1 MNIYNIEGLLVKK
14 NSIVQIQEAFSSGSA
29 ASIVQKLGNILSRKI
44 NQTITFSDIPIE
56 YQNSYGTFAGFIGA
70 TSSELYIK
78 INFKLAG
85 SDSIESFD
93 VYLQGLEDT
102 PTYTVDTSGLNIVQ
116 IVNLITENLID
127 DDEVSENS
135 LQEKGPVPSN
145 VNTPEYVSSVIEKWV
160 ATDKSIIPLLQKDSV
175 PDIFNSIWNDWVN
188 DKPNYASIKFYLFSK
203 GLKNFLLSRGL
214 SNKTYKPRKKGTRE
228 SQIKDPALAAQ
239 FDDIVE
245 SISWKEKFDFL
256 DSVVQEMYN
265 GSVQSIYVYG
275 SPGCL
280 SKDTTLKVRRENSEY
295 QTYTIEEAYLQFNDK
310 KYPIQVLSYNKNG
323 LLTYKNI
330 QDIIYSGKKEVF
342 EVIVEDGKIIK
353 ATKDHKFYINTTY
366 VSLDQLHVGDL
377 VLTSNAESR
386 TLYKKIVSIT
396 PLGIQDTYDI
406 TMEDSTQPNFLANDF
421 VVHNS
426 GKSYQV
432 INTLDKLNAN
442 YKLYKGNV
450 IKSVDDLIRILYN
463 NREGTILV
471 FDDADAA
478 LKKTDINIW
487 KTILENSNYRE
498 ITYLDIDRSKNKA
511 LSDIPPKFSFESGC
525 IFISNSPKID
535 KALASRS
542 IVLEINLSNEDMISK
557 IKETLSNFRPEID
570 MNLKLKALEYMQEIS
585 EGVEGLDYRMMDN
598 ILISMKVNPKNWKK
612 MSIWMMQSI

>member
-14 NSIVQIQEAFSSGSA
+14 NSIVHIQEAFSSGSA

-93 VYLQGLEDT
+93 IYLEGLEDT

-275 SPGCL
+275 SPG
-280 SKDTTLKVRRENSEY
+280 
-295 QTYTIEEAYLQFNDK
+295 
-310 KYPIQVLSYNKNG
+310 
-323 LLTYKNI
+323 
-330 QDIIYSGKKEVF
+330 
-342 EVIVEDGKIIK
+342 
-353 ATKDHKFYINTTY
+353 
-366 VSLDQLHVGDL
+366 
-377 VLTSNAESR
+377 
-386 TLYKKIVSIT
+386 
-396 PLGIQDTYDI
+396 
-406 TMEDSTQPNFLANDF
+406 
-421 VVHNS
+421 S